1 MGAQMMCSFG
11 VAPSAPVVLPAKK
24 TFTDEVPDANIM
36 DHGSDRIALGNLVF
50 AQGKTQVT
58 SMPGVCHGFGTVSSL
73 VSTSR
78 SKPTALR
85 AVSFQQVL
93 PLLPRP
99 SPHRTIAMSHAPML
113 AAVLADGG
121 LYVRA

>member
-1 MGAQMMCSFG
+1 VRHWRLILLDRSLFPATRI
-11 VAPSAPVVLPAKK
+11 VAPVVA
-24 TFTDEVPDANIM
+24 T
-36 DHGSDRIALGNLVF
+36 
-50 AQGKTQVT
+50 
-58 SMPGVCHGFGTVSSL
+58 SL